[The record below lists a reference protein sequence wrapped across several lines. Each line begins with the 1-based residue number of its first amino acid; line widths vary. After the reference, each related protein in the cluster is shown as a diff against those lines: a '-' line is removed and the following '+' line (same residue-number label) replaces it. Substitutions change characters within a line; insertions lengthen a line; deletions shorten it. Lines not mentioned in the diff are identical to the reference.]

1 MKHAYSLWALLSIC
15 SILPAALFA
24 QKNKNDAKEPEITIA
39 QVAEKCQ
46 GLPVSKRVTLR
57 VARFDVTKSKAEDKF
72 GDELATMLT
81 SALQQTNCFR
91 VLEMQRNASD
101 MTGEMSLAQSGYGSG
116 GPEAGKM
123 LMAQLIVTGEV
134 TEYLVAERSQ
144 QVMGFGSSK
153 KSAKVGFTLKIIDP
167 QTGEILASKIVR
179 AEGQEA
185 GARTTKIF
193 GIETSSS
200 SQNSAVTDACA
211 TAVIK
216 SAEFLAETKD
226 KIEIPA
232 PMKPETAKKFDPSRC
247 AMLKKGAPKV
257 MILIPEAQTGSAS
270 TANAQTRR
278 LTAEEREYE
287 ERKQTREMIS
297 TIFGSRKKQAADAA
311 AAAAKPQ
318 TNAVYKPVVIE
329 QSTAENEI
337 IRKFIEAGFRV
348 IDPKV
353 YEKLR
358 KSSDSL
364 AGDPAK
370 LAALGLKM
378 GANIIITGMATSE
391 LVNANNGMNAFR
403 GRIELRAL
411 TTEDATILASN
422 VLQAGAVDVSETV
435 AAKMALTNV
444 GNKMADYMLEQLC
457 ARNMSFA
464 GSGGAAGARS
474 ASAEPSTNT
483 TEIAVTNTSF
493 TKLSALAAALS
504 KNTKVKGVTK
514 SVKGTQGTVRVEHM
528 GSTDDLIETLAK
540 NPAMKFEVTDLE
552 EGSASLTMQ

>member
-1 MKHAYSLWALLSIC
+1 MKSIYPSLVLISIWLL
-15 SILPAALFA
+15 LPTLLLA
-24 QKNKNDAKEPEITIA
+24 QKNKNESKEPEITIA

-46 GLPVSKRVTLR
+46 ALPASKRVTVR
-57 VARFDVTKSKAEDKF
+57 VARFDVSKTSADGKF

-101 MTGEMSLAQSGYGSG
+101 MTGEMSFAQSGYGSG

-134 TEYLVAERSQ
+134 TEYLVSERSQ

-153 KSAKVGFTLKIIDP
+153 KSAKVGFTLKILDP

-193 GIETSSS
+193 GIETSTS
-200 SQNSAVTDACA
+200 SQNSAVTDACGI
-211 TAVIK
+211 AVIR
-216 SAEFLAETKD
+216 SAEFLADTKD
-226 KIEIPA
+226 KIEIPE

-247 AMLKKGAPKV
+247 NMLKKGAPKV

-278 LTAEEREYE
+278 LTDEEREYQ
-287 ERKQTREMIS
+287 ERKETREMI
-297 TIFGSRKKQAADAA
+297 TAIFGRKKQTAEP
-311 AAAAKPQ
+311 AKPQ

-329 QSTAENEI
+329 QATAENEI

-353 YEKLR
+353 YEKMR
-358 KSSDSL
+358 TRSDSL
-364 AGDPAK
+364 ASDPAK

-411 TTEDATILASN
+411 TTDDATILASN

-457 ARNMSFA
+457 ARNIIFA
-464 GSGGAAGARS
+464 GTGGGAPSAKPASVGA
-474 ASAEPSTNT
+474 STSNTEITIANT
-483 TEIAVTNTSF
+483 TFAKVNAV
-493 TKLSALAAALS
+493 AAALQ
-504 KNTKVKGVTK
+504 KNPKVKGVQKTF
-514 SVKGTQGTVRVEHM
+514 KGTEGTIRIEHT
-528 GSTDDLIETLAK
+528 GTTDELIDLLTK
-540 NPAMKFEVTDLE
+540 NPALKLEVTALE
-552 EGSASLTMQ
+552 EGSASLTML